1 MNNCTSSQLPRITCF
16 GRRPAEELY
25 DMEGPPSVEE
35 LAGEAEF
42 AEVMSSLRRTMEDHL
57 RATGDP
63 RTGGEPG
70 ITTISPIR
78 GFSQPT
84 MERGRAWG
92 FPPSPGLS
100 LAMAMC

>member
-1 MNNCTSSQLPRITCF
+1 MNNCTSSQVAPYYLLCF

-25 DMEGPPSVEE
+25 DMEADPHQLKN

-63 RTGGEPG
+63 RMRGE
-70 ITTISPIR
+70 SPWDHYDFTDKRIFRNPRWREEGLGVSRPVPR
-78 GFSQPT
+78 G
-84 MERGRAWG
+84 
-92 FPPSPGLS
+92 
-100 LAMAMC
+100 